1 MRGFSRCIA
10 GWPDEYSRV
19 PTTSLSSFWVARF
32 LSLARGISQTLSL
45 HPRAVAASTLPPAH
59 EVTTPS
65 PSYPNPS
72 KRNARPFNFSSVRRS
87 VPNVTPSGDRHRL
100 VPPWM
105 FIQSGLRFASLS
117 FQKISTLSSTRPAN
131 RAVPGF
137 ISPSAPP
144 PSMRAVLTF
153 SAPKRLIRSASV
165 SFGGN
170 VEHEK

>member
-72 KRNARPFNFSSVRRS
+72 KRNARPFSFSSGSQCDAVWG
-87 VPNVTPSGDRHRL
+87 PPSARATLDVYPVG
-100 VPPWM
+100 
-105 FIQSGLRFASLS
+105 ITLRFLILPEDFYALVNPACEQSSPWIHLTLRTAAIDESS
-117 FQKISTLSSTRPAN
+117 FNVLCPEAPNKI
-131 RAVPGF
+131 GF
-137 ISPSAPP
+137 S
-144 PSMRAVLTF
+144 
-153 SAPKRLIRSASV
+153 LIR
-165 SFGGN
+165 G
-170 VEHEK
+170 EC